1 MKKENK
7 YILPILTVIVAA
19 LAILSI
25 VVFTFKNQENITN
38 NNKEYLFDNT
48 SQMALLI
55 DDSLM
60 QGFVNIQV
68 LSDLVNGILTSP
80 EVDIASL
87 QHVLDDSIFDFI
99 EFVDVE
105 GINHNTTGGC
115 RTQVTVSTIWTLCRE
130 TPGLS

>member
-105 GINHNTTGGC
+105 GIN
-115 RTQVTVSTIWTLCRE
+115 
-130 TPGLS
+130 P